1 MNKIESE
8 KVNELVDELIGIF
21 TYDFN
26 KLVESMRVNVA
37 NANKRILSPLNDE
50 TSNNSKIMMLKRKI

>member
-26 KLVESMRVNVA
+26 KLVESMRVSVA
-37 NANKRILSPLNDE
+37 SANKRILSPLNDE